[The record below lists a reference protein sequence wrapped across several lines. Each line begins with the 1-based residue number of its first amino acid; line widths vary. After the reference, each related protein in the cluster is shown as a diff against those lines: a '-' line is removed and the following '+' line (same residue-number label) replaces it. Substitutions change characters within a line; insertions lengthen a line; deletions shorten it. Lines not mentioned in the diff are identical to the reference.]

1 MNNQIH
7 LIARLKRQPRQGA
20 GSDAFDI
27 LSKQAKDLYATFAK
41 GGDDIV
47 RASGFK
53 MLTDAVTDAYEKVNI
68 LEKQNRKLSES
79 FGVTTMRAAQ
89 LSQQFDKVGISLGV
103 NTDKLKTYAGELK
116 KLFPGQAAYL
126 AKAGE
131 FGKKILAQAEIL
143 QNKLGLSA
151 DVTRGF
157 IRNQALLSRKSTDN
171 FDTLNEEIALYSSG
185 LRGTYEGAFA
195 DITEGIGSLDAE
207 TAAVFGKQGIGNLS
221 AAVLGAKKLGV
232 ELGKVLAT
240 GTGFLDVEQAIGN
253 EIELQILGAK
263 DLNVAAIQEARLK
276 GDGAA
281 LTQEITKYLLANGE
295 AMKDNPF
302 LLQKSAEALGFS
314 NSELLEMYANL
325 KQNNKLE
332 AAVATT
338 KLEQIE
344 TENKARRAAGKADM
358 DADEKKLFLQK
369 EIDAVLEK
377 ETARRKAAGEAEF
390 KLTEK
395 EQFLAD
401 RRPES
406 EKAIDKSQIAAAKNL
421 SQTTDQVTQV
431 MDLADKLDSSM
442 NNALSISDDVIK
454 ALKDSTIV
462 DALMGA
468 GGFFA
473 TTKEFFNNLKTLGAG
488 GQVAPGYTGP
498 VATTTPT
505 GNDVFIPASGGN
517 VISGAFGSFELNPKD
532 DILAMPNARDAI
544 SNQDTPTAR
553 ETAPNQGSVTNNI
566 TTQGGTDTAA
576 LIAALQAMSFHVTN
590 TFDGDKIQSQLTI
603 RQGQRLN
610 A

>member
-1 MNNQIH
+1 
-7 LIARLKRQPRQGA
+7 
-20 GSDAFDI
+20 
-27 LSKQAKDLYATFAK
+27 
-41 GGDDIV
+41 
-47 RASGFK
+47 
-53 MLTDAVTDAYEKVNI
+53 
-68 LEKQNRKLSES
+68 
-79 FGVTTMRAAQ
+79 MRAAQ

-126 AKAGE
+126 ANAGK
-131 FGKKILAQAEIL
+131 FGKQILTQAEML
-143 QNKLGLSA
+143 RNKLGLSA
-151 DVTRGF
+151 EITEGF
-157 IRNQALLSRKSTDN
+157 IRNQALLSKKSTDN
-171 FDTLNEEIALYSSG
+171 FESLNEEIALYSSG

-195 DITEGIGSLDAE
+195 DITEGIGNLDAE
-207 TAAVFGKQGIGNLS
+207 TAAVFGREGIGNLS
-221 AAVLGAKKLGV
+221 KAVLGAKKLGV

-281 LTQEITKYLLANGE
+281 LTQEITKYLEANGE
-295 AMKDNPF
+295 AMKGNSF

-332 AAVATT
+332 LETASG
-338 KLEQIE
+338 KLDRE
-344 TENKARRAAGKADM
+344 
-358 DADEKKLFLQK
+358 K
-369 EIDAVLEK
+369 EIKDVIAKGNEECFKINKRKMNTLE
-377 ETARRKAAGEAEF
+377 E
-390 KLTEK
+390 
-395 EQFLAD
+395 EQFLANKL
-401 RRPES
+401 PES
-406 EKAIDKSQIAAAKNL
+406 EKAIDKSQIAAAENL
-421 SQTTDQVTQV
+421 SKSKTDQVTQV
-431 MDLADKLDSSM
+431 MDLADKLDASM
-442 NNALSISDDVIK
+442 TGALSISDKVIT
-454 ALKDSTIV
+454 ALNKSTIV

-468 GGFFA
+468 GGFF
-473 TTKEFFNNLKTLGAG
+473 TTAQAFFDNLSKLSAG

-498 VATTTPT
+498 VSDVKH
-505 GNDVFIPASGGN
+505 DVFIPASGGN

-544 SNQDTPTAR
+544 SNQ
-553 ETAPNQGSVTNNI
+553 GSTTSNI

>member
-7 LIARLKRQPRQGA
+7 LIARLKQQPRQGA
-20 GSDAFDI
+20 SGDANAFTLLI
-27 LSKQAKDLYATFAK
+27 KQAKELYTTFAV
-41 GGDDIV
+41 GGKDIA

-53 MLTDAVTDAYEKVNI
+53 QVTEAVTGAYEKVNI

-89 LSQQFDKVGISLGV
+89 LSEQFDKVGISLGV

-131 FGKKILAQAEIL
+131 FGKTILKQAELI

-151 DVTRGF
+151 EVTRGF
-157 IRNQALLSRKSTDN
+157 IRNQALLSEQGSKTFES
-171 FDTLNEEIALYSSG
+171 LNQEIAEYSYG

-195 DITEGIGSLDAE
+195 DITEGIGNLDAE
-207 TAAVFGKQGIGNLS
+207 TAAVFGRKGIGNLS
-221 AAVLGAKKLGV
+221 KAVLGAKKLGV
-232 ELGKVLAT
+232 ELSKVLAT

-281 LTQEITKYLLANGE
+281 LTQEITKYLEANGE

-302 LLQKSAEALGFS
+302 LLQKSADALGFT

-325 KQNNKLE
+325 KQNGKLE

-338 KLEQIE
+338 KLEQIKI
-344 TENKARRAAGKADM
+344 ENKARRASGKADM
-358 DADEKKLFLQK
+358 NNDEEKLFLQK
-369 EIDAVLEK
+369 EINTVIAE
-377 ETARRKAAGEAEF
+377 ENAARIAAGKASLNAAE
-390 KLTEK
+390 T

-401 RRPES
+401 RRSKS
-406 EKAIDKSQIAAAKNL
+406 EIEVDKAQQAYAKSTNKGGEGAQAK
-421 SQTTDQVTQV
+421 QV
-431 MDLADKLDSSM
+431 MLLADGLTKSMDS
-442 NNALSISDDVIK
+442 
-454 ALKDSTIV
+454 ALKLSGQVVTALGDSTIV
-462 DALMGA
+462 NALMGA
-468 GGFFA
+468 GGFLNTLNAFKA
-473 TTKEFFNNLKTLGAG
+473 SFTTVPTEGPG
-488 GQVAPGYTGP
+488 IAP
-498 VATTTPT
+498 VVSEKK
-505 GNDVFIPASGGN
+505 DVFIPATGGN
-517 VISGAFGSFELNPKD
+517 VISGAFGSFELDPRD

-544 SNQDTPTAR
+544 SNQ
-553 ETAPNQGSVTNNI
+553 GSTTSNI

>member
-7 LIARLKRQPRQGA
+7 LIARLKQQPRQGA
-20 GSDAFDI
+20 DAFEI

-47 RASGFK
+47 RASGFN
-53 MLTDAVTDAYEKVNI
+53 MLTDAVIGAYEKVNI

-89 LSQQFDKVGISLGV
+89 LSKQFDTVGIKLGV

-131 FGKKILAQAEIL
+131 FGKKILGQAEL
-143 QNKLGLSA
+143 LRNKLGLSA
-151 DVTRGF
+151 EITQGF
-157 IRNQALLSRKSTDN
+157 IRNQALLSTEGSKT
-171 FDTLNEEIALYSSG
+171 FDTLNDEIAQYAFG

-207 TAAVFGKQGIGNLS
+207 TAAVFGREGIGNLS
-221 AAVLGAKKLGV
+221 KAVLGAKKLGV

-263 DLNVAAIQEARLK
+263 DLNIAAIQEARLK

-281 LTQEITKYLLANGE
+281 LTQEITNYLEANGE
-295 AMKDNPF
+295 AMKGNSF
-302 LLQKSAEALGFS
+302 LLTKSAEALGFS

-332 AAVATT
+332 LETASG
-338 KLEQIE
+338 KLDRV
-344 TENKARRAAGKADM
+344 N
-358 DADEKKLFLQK
+358 
-369 EIDAVLEK
+369 EINAVLETESK
-377 ETARRKAAGEAEF
+377 RRKAANEADF
-390 KLTEK
+390 KSLAER

-401 RRPES
+401 KRSES
-406 EKAIDKSQIAAAKNL
+406 KKAEDKSQIAAAENL
-421 SQTTDQVTQV
+421 NKTDQVKQV
-431 MDLADKLDSSM
+431 MELATLMDSSM
-442 NNALSISDDVIK
+442 NSALGMSDKVIT
-454 ALKDSTIV
+454 ALNDSTLV

-473 TTKEFFNNLKTLGAG
+473 TAKEFIANLKSLTDG
-488 GQVAPGYTGP
+488 GKIARGYT
-498 VATTTPT
+498 ATDVDVK
-505 GNDVFIPASGGN
+505 GDVFIPASGGN

-544 SNQDTPTAR
+544 SNQ
-553 ETAPNQGSVTNNI
+553 GSTTSNI

>member
-7 LIARLKRQPRQGA
+7 LIARLKQQPRQGA
-20 GSDAFDI
+20 DAFEI

-126 AKAGE
+126 ANAGK
-131 FGKKILAQAEIL
+131 FGKQILTQAEML
-143 QNKLGLSA
+143 RNKLGLSA
-151 DVTRGF
+151 EITEGF
-157 IRNQALLSRKSTDN
+157 IRNQALLSKKSTDN
-171 FDTLNEEIALYSSG
+171 FESLNEEIALYSSG

-195 DITEGIGSLDAE
+195 DITEGIGNLDAE
-207 TAAVFGKQGIGNLS
+207 TAAVFGREGIGNLS
-221 AAVLGAKKLGV
+221 KAVLGAKKLGV

-281 LTQEITKYLLANGE
+281 LTQEITKYLEANGE
-295 AMKDNPF
+295 AMKGNSF
-302 LLQKSAEALGFS
+302 LLTKSAEALGFS

-332 AAVATT
+332 LETASG
-338 KLEQIE
+338 KLDRE
-344 TENKARRAAGKADM
+344 
-358 DADEKKLFLQK
+358 K
-369 EIDAVLEK
+369 EIKDVIAKGNEEFFKINKRKMNTLE
-377 ETARRKAAGEAEF
+377 E
-390 KLTEK
+390 
-395 EQFLAD
+395 EQFLANKL
-401 RRPES
+401 PES
-406 EKAIDKSQIAAAKNL
+406 EKAIDKSQIAAAENL
-421 SQTTDQVTQV
+421 SKSKTDQVTQV
-431 MDLADKLDSSM
+431 MDLADKLDASM
-442 NNALSISDDVIK
+442 TGALSISDKVIT
-454 ALKDSTIV
+454 ALNKSTIV

-468 GGFFA
+468 GGFF
-473 TTKEFFNNLKTLGAG
+473 TTAQAFFDNLKNLSAG

-498 VATTTPT
+498 VSDVK
-505 GNDVFIPASGGN
+505 NDVFIPASGGN

-544 SNQDTPTAR
+544 SNQ
-553 ETAPNQGSVTNNI
+553 GSTTSNI

>member
-7 LIARLKRQPRQGA
+7 LIARLKQQPRQGS
-20 GSDAFDI
+20 GNQDAFT
-27 LSKQAKDLYATFAK
+27 LLTKQAKELYTTFAV
-41 GGDDIV
+41 GGKDIV

-53 MLTDAVTDAYEKVNI
+53 QVTEAITGAYEKVNI

-131 FGKKILAQAEIL
+131 FGKTILKQAEL
-143 QNKLGLSA
+143 LRNKLGLSSEI
-151 DVTRGF
+151 TEGF
-157 IRNQALLSRKSTDN
+157 IRNQALLSQKSTDN
-171 FDTLNEEIALYSSG
+171 FDTLNQEIAQYSSG

-221 AAVLGAKKLGV
+221 KAVLGAKKLGV

-263 DLNVAAIQEARLK
+263 DLNVAKIQEARLQ

-281 LTQEITKYLLANGE
+281 LTQEITKYLEANGE

-302 LLQKSAEALGFS
+302 LLQKSADALGFT

-332 AAVATT
+332 ADVAKTNLDRIT
-338 KLEQIE
+338 A
-344 TENKARRAAGKADM
+344 ENKARLANGQAAMTDK
-358 DADEKKLFLQK
+358 EKELFLQK
-369 EIDAVLEK
+369 EINDVLETESK
-377 ETARRKAAGEAEF
+377 RRKAAKEDDFKTEAER
-390 KLTEK
+390 

-401 RRPES
+401 QRS
-406 EKAIDKSQIAAAKNL
+406 ETKKAEDISQQGYAQSILDAG
-421 SQTTDQVTQV
+421 SQAEQV
-431 MDLADKLDSSM
+431 MKLAAGLSTSMDGALDLSKKVVT
-442 NNALSISDDVIK
+442 ALGN
-454 ALKDSTIV
+454 STIV
-462 DALMGA
+462 SALFGA
-468 GGFFA
+468 TGFLESLQQFIGSFKTPPTAGPGTTVGVENTEKGG
-473 TTKEFFNNLKTLGAG
+473 
-488 GQVAPGYTGP
+488 
-498 VATTTPT
+498 
-505 GNDVFIPASGGN
+505 DVFIPATGGN
-517 VISGAFGSFELNPKD
+517 VISGAFGSFELDPRD

-544 SNQDTPTAR
+544 SNQ
-553 ETAPNQGSVTNNI
+553 GSTTSNI

>member
-7 LIARLKRQPRQGA
+7 LIARLKQQPRQGA
-20 GSDAFDI
+20 DAFEI

-126 AKAGE
+126 ANAGK
-131 FGKKILAQAEIL
+131 FGKQILTQAEML
-143 QNKLGLSA
+143 RNKLGLSA
-151 DVTRGF
+151 EITEGF
-157 IRNQALLSRKSTDN
+157 IRNQALLSKKSTDN
-171 FDTLNEEIALYSSG
+171 FESLNEEIALYSSG

-195 DITEGIGSLDAE
+195 DITEGIGNLDAE
-207 TAAVFGKQGIGNLS
+207 TAAVFGREGIGNLS
-221 AAVLGAKKLGV
+221 KAVLGAKKLGV

-281 LTQEITKYLLANGE
+281 LTQEITKYLEANGE
-295 AMKDNPF
+295 AMKGNSF

-332 AAVATT
+332 LETASG
-338 KLEQIE
+338 KLDRE
-344 TENKARRAAGKADM
+344 
-358 DADEKKLFLQK
+358 K
-369 EIDAVLEK
+369 EIKDVIAKGNEEFFKINKRKMNTLE
-377 ETARRKAAGEAEF
+377 E
-390 KLTEK
+390 
-395 EQFLAD
+395 EQFLANKL
-401 RRPES
+401 PES
-406 EKAIDKSQIAAAKNL
+406 EKAIDKSQIAAAENL
-421 SQTTDQVTQV
+421 SKSKTDQVTQV
-431 MDLADKLDSSM
+431 MDLADKLDASM
-442 NNALSISDDVIK
+442 TGALSISDKVIT
-454 ALKDSTIV
+454 ALNKSTIV

-468 GGFFA
+468 GGFF
-473 TTKEFFNNLKTLGAG
+473 TTAQAFFDNLSKLSAG

-498 VATTTPT
+498 VSDVKH
-505 GNDVFIPASGGN
+505 DVFIPASGGN

-544 SNQDTPTAR
+544 SNQ
-553 ETAPNQGSVTNNI
+553 GSTTSNI

>member
-1 MNNQIH
+1 
-7 LIARLKRQPRQGA
+7 
-20 GSDAFDI
+20 
-27 LSKQAKDLYATFAK
+27 
-41 GGDDIV
+41 
-47 RASGFK
+47 
-53 MLTDAVTDAYEKVNI
+53 
-68 LEKQNRKLSES
+68 
-79 FGVTTMRAAQ
+79 MRAAQ
-89 LSQQFDKVGISLGV
+89 LSEQFDKVGISLGV

-131 FGKKILAQAEIL
+131 FGKTILKQAEL
-143 QNKLGLSA
+143 LRNKLGLSSEI
-151 DVTRGF
+151 TEGF
-157 IRNQALLSRKSTDN
+157 IRNQALLSQKSTDN
-171 FDTLNEEIALYSSG
+171 FDTLNQEIAQYSSG

-221 AAVLGAKKLGV
+221 KAVLGAKKLGV

-263 DLNVAAIQEARLK
+263 DLNVAKIQEARLQ

-281 LTQEITKYLLANGE
+281 LTQEITKYLEANGE

-302 LLQKSAEALGFS
+302 LLQKSADALGFT

-332 AAVATT
+332 ADVAKTNLDRIT
-338 KLEQIE
+338 A
-344 TENKARRAAGKADM
+344 ENKARLANGQAAMTDK
-358 DADEKKLFLQK
+358 EKELFLQK
-369 EIDAVLEK
+369 EINDVLETESK
-377 ETARRKAAGEAEF
+377 RRKAAKEDDFKTEAER
-390 KLTEK
+390 

-401 RRPES
+401 KRSES
-406 EKAIDKSQIAAAKNL
+406 KKAEDISQQGYAQSILDAG
-421 SQTTDQVTQV
+421 SQADQVMKLAEGLTKS
-431 MDLADKLDSSM
+431 MDG
-442 NNALSISDDVIK
+442 
-454 ALKDSTIV
+454 ALKLSGQVVTALGDSTIV
-462 DALMGA
+462 KALMGA
-468 GGFFA
+468 GGFLNSLKSFKDSF
-473 TTKEFFNNLKTLGAG
+473 TTFPTAG
-488 GQVAPGYTGP
+488 PG
-498 VATTTPT
+498 TTVGEETKD

-517 VISGAFGSFELNPKD
+517 VISGAFGSFELSPKD

-544 SNQDTPTAR
+544 SNQ
-553 ETAPNQGSVTNNI
+553 GSTTSNI

>member
-7 LIARLKRQPRQGA
+7 LIARLKQQPRQGA
-20 GSDAFDI
+20 EPSAFDI

-47 RASGFK
+47 RASGFN
-53 MLTDAVTDAYEKVNI
+53 MLTDAVIGAYEKVNI

-89 LSQQFDKVGISLGV
+89 LSKQFDTVGIKLGV

-131 FGKKILAQAEIL
+131 FGKKILGQAEL
-143 QNKLGLSA
+143 LRNKLGLSA
-151 DVTRGF
+151 EITEGF
-157 IRNQALLSRKSTDN
+157 IRNQALLSTEGSKT
-171 FDTLNEEIALYSSG
+171 FDTLNEEIAQYSAG

-207 TAAVFGKQGIGNLS
+207 TAAVFGREGIGNLS
-221 AAVLGAKKLGV
+221 KAVLGAKKLGV
-232 ELGKVLAT
+232 ELSKVLAT

-281 LTQEITKYLLANGE
+281 LTQEITNYLEANGE
-295 AMKDNPF
+295 AMKGNSF
-302 LLQKSAEALGFS
+302 LLTKSAEALGFT

-332 AAVATT
+332 LETASGKLDRVNEINAA
-338 KLEQIE
+338 LE
-344 TENKARRAAGKADM
+344 TESK
-358 DADEKKLFLQK
+358 
-369 EIDAVLEK
+369 
-377 ETARRKAAGEAEF
+377 RRKAANEADF
-390 KLTEK
+390 KSLAER

-401 RRPES
+401 KRSES
-406 EKAIDKSQIAAAKNL
+406 KKAEDKSQIAAAENL
-421 SQTTDQVTQV
+421 NKTDQVKQV
-431 MDLADKLDSSM
+431 MDLATLMDSSM
-442 NNALSISDDVIK
+442 NNAMGMSDKVIT
-454 ALKDSTIV
+454 ALNKSTIV

-468 GGFFA
+468 GGFF
-473 TTKEFFNNLKTLGAG
+473 TTAKEFFDNLKTLGVG
-488 GQVAPGYTGP
+488 GKIARGYTSTE
-498 VATTTPT
+498 VVDKD
-505 GNDVFIPASGGN
+505 DVFIPASGGN

-544 SNQDTPTAR
+544 SNQ
-553 ETAPNQGSVTNNI
+553 GSTTSNI

>member
-7 LIARLKRQPRQGA
+7 LIARLKQQPRQG
-20 GSDAFDI
+20 GEPSAFEI

-53 MLTDAVTDAYEKVNI
+53 ILTDAVTDTYEKVNI

-89 LSQQFDKVGISLGV
+89 LSKQFDTVGISLGV
-103 NTDKLKTYAGELK
+103 NTDKLKIYAGELK

-126 AKAGE
+126 ANTAG
-131 FGKKILAQAEIL
+131 FGKTILKQAEL
-143 QNKLGLSA
+143 LRNKLGLSSEI
-151 DVTRGF
+151 TQGF
-157 IRNQALLSRKSTDN
+157 IRNQALLSQKSTDN
-171 FDTLNEEIALYSSG
+171 FDTLNQEIAQYSSG

-221 AAVLGAKKLGV
+221 KAVLGAKKLGV

-281 LTQEITKYLLANGE
+281 LTQEITKYLEANGE

-302 LLQKSAEALGFS
+302 LLQKSADALGFT

-332 AAVATT
+332 LETASG
-338 KLEQIE
+338 KLDR
-344 TENKARRAAGKADM
+344 ENKIKDVIAKGNEEFFKINKRKMNTLEEEQLLAN
-358 DADEKKLFLQK
+358 KLS
-369 EIDAVLEK
+369 
-377 ETARRKAAGEAEF
+377 
-390 KLTEK
+390 
-395 EQFLAD
+395 
-401 RRPES
+401 ES
-406 EKAIDKSQIAAAKNL
+406 EKAIDKSQIAAAENL
-421 SQTTDQVTQV
+421 SKSKTDQVTQV
-431 MDLADKLDSSM
+431 MDLAKLLDSSM
-442 NNALSISDDVIK
+442 NNALSISDDVIT
-454 ALKDSTIV
+454 ALNKSTIV

-473 TTKEFFNNLKTLGAG
+473 TTKAFFETLKNLNAG

-498 VATTTPT
+498 VATTSTT
-505 GNDVFIPASGGN
+505 VNDVFIPASGGN

-544 SNQDTPTAR
+544 SNQ
-553 ETAPNQGSVTNNI
+553 GSTTTNN
-566 TTQGGTDTAA
+566 TTPGGTDTAA

>member
-7 LIARLKRQPRQGA
+7 LIARLKQQPRQGA
-20 GSDAFDI
+20 DAFEI

-126 AKAGE
+126 ANAGK
-131 FGKKILAQAEIL
+131 FGKQILTQAEML
-143 QNKLGLSA
+143 RNKLGLSA
-151 DVTRGF
+151 EITEGF
-157 IRNQALLSRKSTDN
+157 IRNQALLSKKSTDN
-171 FDTLNEEIALYSSG
+171 FESLNEEIALYSSG

-195 DITEGIGSLDAE
+195 DITEGIGNLDAE
-207 TAAVFGKQGIGNLS
+207 TAAVFGREGIGNLS
-221 AAVLGAKKLGV
+221 KAVLGAKKLGV

-281 LTQEITKYLLANGE
+281 LTQEITKYLEANGE
-295 AMKDNPF
+295 AMKGNSF

-332 AAVATT
+332 LETASG
-338 KLEQIE
+338 KLDRE
-344 TENKARRAAGKADM
+344 
-358 DADEKKLFLQK
+358 K
-369 EIDAVLEK
+369 EIKDVIAKGNEEFFKINKRKMNTLE
-377 ETARRKAAGEAEF
+377 E
-390 KLTEK
+390 
-395 EQFLAD
+395 EQFLANKL
-401 RRPES
+401 PES
-406 EKAIDKSQIAAAKNL
+406 EKAIDKSQIAAAENL
-421 SQTTDQVTQV
+421 SKSKTDQVTQV
-431 MDLADKLDSSM
+431 MDLADKLDASM
-442 NNALSISDDVIK
+442 TGALSISDKVIT
-454 ALKDSTIV
+454 ALNKSTIV

-468 GGFFA
+468 GGFF
-473 TTKEFFNNLKTLGAG
+473 TTAQAFFDNLKNLSAG

-498 VATTTPT
+498 VSDVK
-505 GNDVFIPASGGN
+505 NDVFIPASGGN

-544 SNQDTPTAR
+544 SNQ
-553 ETAPNQGSVTNNI
+553 GSTTSNI

>member
-7 LIARLKRQPRQGA
+7 LIARLKQQPRQGA
-20 GSDAFDI
+20 DAFEI

-47 RASGFK
+47 RASGFN
-53 MLTDAVTDAYEKVNI
+53 MLTDAVIGAYEKVNI

-89 LSQQFDKVGISLGV
+89 LSKQFDTVGINLGV

-131 FGKKILAQAEIL
+131 FGKKILGQAEL
-143 QNKLGLSA
+143 LRNKLGLSA
-151 DVTRGF
+151 EVTRGF
-157 IRNQALLSRKSTDN
+157 IRNQALLSQKSTDN
-171 FDTLNEEIALYSSG
+171 FDTLNEEIAQYSFG

-195 DITEGIGSLDAE
+195 DITEGIGNLDAE

-221 AAVLGAKKLGV
+221 KAVLGAKKLGV

-263 DLNVAAIQEARLK
+263 DLNIAAIQEARLK

-281 LTQEITKYLLANGE
+281 LTQEITNYLEANGE
-295 AMKDNPF
+295 AMKGNSF
-302 LLQKSAEALGFS
+302 LLTKSAEALGFS

-332 AAVATT
+332 LETASG
-338 KLEQIE
+338 KLDRVNEINADLE
-344 TENKARRAAGKADM
+344 TESK
-358 DADEKKLFLQK
+358 
-369 EIDAVLEK
+369 
-377 ETARRKAAGEAEF
+377 RRKAANEADF
-390 KLTEK
+390 KSLAER

-401 RRPES
+401 KRSES
-406 EKAIDKSQIAAAKNL
+406 KKAEDKSQIAAAENL
-421 SQTTDQVTQV
+421 NKTDQVKQV
-431 MDLADKLDSSM
+431 MELATLMDFSM
-442 NNALSISDDVIK
+442 NSALGMSDKVIT
-454 ALKDSTIV
+454 ALNDSTLV
-462 DALMGA
+462 DALTGA

-473 TTKEFFNNLKTLGAG
+473 TAKEFIDNLKSLGAG
-488 GQVAPGYTGP
+488 GKIARGYT
-498 VATTTPT
+498 ATDLKD
-505 GNDVFIPASGGN
+505 GEDIFIPASGGN

-544 SNQDTPTAR
+544 SNQ
-553 ETAPNQGSVTNNI
+553 GSTTSNI

-576 LIAALQAMSFHVTN
+576 LVAALQAMSFHVTN